1 MFMDYIFLLDEG
13 ARPTFLRN
21 LAHSSGCTYICLWRS
36 YLPQRSNS
44 WLISLDGFYNEE
56 NIRQPSSSSGSLAR
70 RLFDE
75 YRKSFVAVDNI
86 EYDTNPKPRPGA
98 CFQEQCSLHGAQ
110 GTGPPKTSSICSTP
124 AAILSA
130 DQVMKLLLNYLQE
143 ARIKTAIFM
152 GCMAGEIELGFSSDT
167 TQVNWEMEMRKWMP
181 ENFPDQQAP
190 YQDLPH
196 PVPDHQTR
204 ASSSSSSLRSL
215 STDNSL
221 EPSPFLFNIPPNTS
235 YHQEPPK
242 QPPIHEQA
250 FRPTSSSVT
259 LSPLH
264 QAIQS
269 FNQTRNFPFPTPE
282 TEDDAITRA
291 ILAVLSS
298 PSPSAS
304 PSASSP
310 QPSVAQ
316 NFPSFSRNATSA
328 FNRYRP
334 GFAHSSSTPM
344 IARVG
349 RSSMLKRA
357 ISFCRSLSSV
367 RNQGRVQAHGGS
379 RPTENQLYHM
389 ISERKRREKLNESFQ
404 ALRSLLPPGTKKDK
418 ASVLSGT
425 SEYLN
430 SLRSQVVEL
439 TRRNQVLE
447 AQLLPKTKPRDD
459 QEGSDESSYRR
470 LDVKVEN
477 VVAAESSSSSGA
489 RIVDLFVAVRGGGCD
504 ILGLVIRIM
513 EFLRKD
519 ERVGFI
525 SVEADTK
532 VEESISVNRVVS
544 RLKIEGN
551 EWDES
556 TFQEAVRKVVADLAK

>member
-1 MFMDYIFLLDEG
+1 MELKGLDLQ
-13 ARPTFLRN
+13 R
-21 LAHSSGCTYICLWRS
+21 LASVQ
-36 YLPQRSNS
+36 PQ
-44 WLISLDGFYNEE
+44 LQFY
-56 NIRQPSSSSGSLAR
+56 
-70 RLFDE
+70 
-75 YRKSFVAVDNI
+75 
-86 EYDTNPKPRPGA
+86 
-98 CFQEQCSLHGAQ
+98 
-110 GTGPPKTSSICSTP
+110 
-124 AAILSA
+124 
-130 DQVMKLLLNYLQE
+130 QE
-143 ARIKTAIFM
+143 ARIKTAVFM
-152 GCMAGEIELGFSSDT
+152 GCMAGEIELGFSNDT

-190 YQDLPH
+190 YQDLP
-196 PVPDHQTR
+196 PPPDHQTH

-221 EPSPFLFNIPPNTS
+221 EPSPFLFNIPSTS

-242 QPPIHEQA
+242 QPLIHEQA
-250 FRPTSSSVT
+250 FRPTSSSV
-259 LSPLH
+259 LMSPLH

-282 TEDDAITRA
+282 TEDDAITKA

-316 NFPSFSRNATSA
+316 NFPYFSRNATSA
-328 FNRYRP
+328 FNRYSP

-344 IARVG
+344 IARVR

-357 ISFCRSLSSV
+357 ISFFRSLSSM
-367 RNQGRVQAHGGS
+367 RNQGRVQVHGGS

-447 AQLLPKTKPRDD
+447 TQLLPKTKPRDD
-459 QEGSDESSYRR
+459 QEGSTDESSYRR
-470 LDVKVEN
+470 LDVKVVN

-489 RIVDLFVAVRGGGCD
+489 RIVDLFVVVRGGGCD
-504 ILGLVIRIM
+504 VLDLVIGIL
-513 EFLRKD
+513 EFLKKD

-544 RLKIEGN
+544 RLKIEGS

-556 TFQEAVRKVVADLAK
+556 TFQEAVGKVVADLAK

>member
-1 MFMDYIFLLDEG
+1 MVVKLINEQIKWVLTFDYSSVNPCVYEQSKCVLITLDLLTDKLSIGLEKDRG
-13 ARPTFLRN
+13 L
-21 LAHSSGCTYICLWRS
+21 YD
-36 YLPQRSNS
+36 QS

-56 NIRQPSSSSGSLAR
+56 NIRRPSSSSGSLAR

-75 YRKSFVAVDNI
+75 YRQSVVAVDNI
-86 EYDTNPKPRPGA
+86 DRVPGLA
-98 CFQEQCSLHGAQ
+98 FRDSVPFMELKELDLQRLASVQPQLQ
-110 GTGPPKTSSICSTP
+110 F
-124 AAILSA
+124 
-130 DQVMKLLLNYLQE
+130 YQE

-190 YQDLPH
+190 YQDLPP
-196 PVPDHQTR
+196 PVSDHQTR

-250 FRPTSSSVT
+250 FRPTS
-259 LSPLH
+259 
-264 QAIQS
+264 
-269 FNQTRNFPFPTPE
+269 N
-282 TEDDAITRA
+282 DAITRA

-357 ISFCRSLSSV
+357 ISFFRSLSST
-367 RNQGRVQAHGGS
+367 RSQGRVPVQGGS

-447 AQLLPKTKPRDD
+447 TQLLPKTKPRDD

-470 LDVKVEN
+470 LDVKVVN
-477 VVAAESSSSSGA
+477 VAAAESSSSSGA
-489 RIVDLFVAVRGGGCD
+489 RIVDLLVAVRGGGCD
-504 ILGLVIRIM
+504 ILDLVIRIM

-519 ERVGFI
+519 ER
-525 SVEADTK
+525 
-532 VEESISVNRVVS
+532 
-544 RLKIEGN
+544 GN

>member
-1 MFMDYIFLLDEG
+1 MEESESRSLTKFRNLKSRIKYASTFMDYIFLLDEG

-21 LAHSSGCTYICLWRS
+21 LVHSSGCTYICLWRS

-44 WLISLDGFYNEE
+44 WLISILDGFYNEE
-56 NIRQPSSSSGSLAR
+56 NIRQPSSSSGSHAR

-75 YRKSFVAVDNI
+75 YRQLVVAVDNI
-86 EYDTNPKPRPGA
+86 DRVPGLA
-98 CFQEQCSLHGAQ
+98 FRNSVPFMELKELDLQRRA
-110 GTGPPKTSSICSTP
+110 
-124 AAILSA
+124 SA
-130 DQVMKLLLNYLQE
+130 EPQLQFY
-143 ARIKTAIFM
+143 RTAVFM
-152 GCMAGEIELGFSSDT
+152 GCMAGEIELGFSNDT

-181 ENFPDQQAP
+181 ENFPDQQAL
-190 YQDLPH
+190 YQDLPP

-221 EPSPFLFNIPPNTS
+221 EPSPFLFNIPNTS
-235 YHQEPPK
+235 YHQEPPR

-250 FRPTSSSVT
+250 FRPTSSSVSP
-259 LSPLH
+259 SPLH

-269 FNQTRNFPFPTPE
+269 FNQTRNFPFPSQE
-282 TEDDAITRA
+282 TEDDAITKA

-316 NFPSFSRNATSA
+316 NFPSFSRTACSA

-344 IARVG
+344 IARVRG
-349 RSSMLKRA
+349 SSMLKRA
-357 ISFCRSLSSV
+357 ISFCRSLSSM
-367 RNQGRVQAHGGS
+367 RNQGRVQVHGGS

-430 SLRSQVVEL
+430 SLRSQVAEL

-459 QEGSDESSYRR
+459 QEGSDESSHRR
-470 LDVKVEN
+470 LDVKVVN
-477 VVAAESSSSSGA
+477 VVAAESSSSA
-489 RIVDLFVAVRGGGCD
+489 RIVDLSVVVRGGGCD
-504 ILGLVIRIM
+504 MLDLVIRIL
-513 EFLRKD
+513 ESLKKD

-544 RLKIEGN
+544 RLKIEVCLYTKK
-551 EWDES
+551 S
-556 TFQEAVRKVVADLAK
+556 YAFFF